1 MSAHTHE
8 PPHGATG
15 EPLREPF
22 EAFEP
27 QELHETDEKSTRKH
41 RAKKKSTPRRPQRD
55 GGRISISKKLLAYLV
70 LFTLFILAVVWV
82 MQIGLL
88 NYFYSQSKSKEL
100 TIVDRTLVETV
111 DHSTEDL
118 QRVVED
124 CATDYYLC
132 IRVFRVEGTT
142 ARQVASAD
150 VSADCLIH
158 RISDPFLTFL
168 YNEAVHNGGLYVKK
182 VSPDVLFLTN
192 PDAMAGWSSNRPPQ
206 GDKENFRDFMWTPAI
221 TGDIN
226 VIQVRVITGE
236 DGSNYIIML
245 NSELAPLNATVE
257 TLKTQFWMIAFIL
270 LWGALILAILISRNI
285 SAPIKKMNRA
295 AKRLASGN
303 YDADFRAEGY
313 REVAELSESLTHA
326 SEQLA
331 RNDTLQKELIANI
344 SHDLRTPLTMIIGY
358 SEVMRDL
365 PGENTPE
372 NVQVIIDETQRLS
385 ELVNDLLDLSK
396 LQAGTRE
403 PVMEVFNLTDLVEA
417 TMLRYEKLTER
428 DGYRVEYTS
437 DASVEIRADRTM
449 LLQVIYNLINN
460 AINYTGEDKLVRVT
474 QTLSADRS
482 SVRISVMDSGAG
494 IPPEQIPLIWDR
506 YYKIDKVHRRAMI
519 GTGLGL
525 SIVKQILEAHH
536 TVYGVESKLG
546 EGSTFWFEMPVEPV
560 HSASDAPGTKSPVA
574 FMDAEDATEA
584 DFS

>member
-1 MSAHTHE
+1 MALPTHE
-8 PPHGATG
+8 PSSSSADEAAVPT
-15 EPLREPF
+15 RERR
-22 EAFEP
+22 
-27 QELHETDEKSTRKH
+27 TRGRRKQH
-41 RAKKKSTPRRPQRD
+41 KTTPRRREGA
-55 GGRISISKKLLAYLV
+55 GGRISISRKLFAYLC

-88 NYFYSQSKSKEL
+88 KYFYSQSKSKEL
-100 TIVDRTLVETV
+100 SVADRALVEAINTSSGELEQTV
-111 DHSTEDL
+111 EM
-118 QRVVED
+118 
-124 CATDYYLC
+124 CATDYRLC

-150 VSADCLIH
+150 VSADCVIH
-158 RISDPFLTFL
+158 RISDGFLTYL
-168 YNEAVHNGGLYVKK
+168 YNEAIHAGGLYVKK
-182 VSPDVLFLTN
+182 VSPDVLFLTK
-192 PDAMAGWSSNRPPQ
+192 PDAMAGWSGPNRPPQ
-206 GDKENFRDFMWTPAI
+206 EDKENFRDFMWSPTLS
-221 TGDIN
+221 GDVN
-226 VIQVRVITGE
+226 VLQVRVITGE
-236 DGSNYIIML
+236 DRANYIIML
-245 NSELAPLNATVE
+245 NSELEPLNATVE

-270 LWGALILAILISRNI
+270 LWSALILAILISRNI
-285 SAPIKKMNRA
+285 SEPIKKMNRA
-295 AKRLASGN
+295 AKRLASGK
-303 YDADFRAEGY
+303 YDADFHAEGY

-331 RNDTLQKELIANI
+331 RIDTLQKELIANI

-403 PVMEVFNLTDLVEA
+403 PVMEVFNLTELVDA

-428 DGYRVEYTS
+428 AGYRVEYTA
-437 DASVEIRADRTM
+437 DASVEICADRTM

-460 AINYTGEDKLVRVT
+460 AINYTGEDKLVRVS
-474 QTLSADRS
+474 QTLSPDRRA
-482 SVRISVMDSGAG
+482 VRISVMDSGAG

-506 YYKIDKVHRRAMI
+506 YYKVDKVHRRAMI

-536 TVYGVESKLG
+536 TVYGVESKPG
-546 EGSTFWFEMPVEPV
+546 EGSTFWFDMRVQHV
-560 HSASDAPGTKSPVA
+560 RDLSNGKSDKSADISPSDG
-574 FMDAEDATEA
+574 
-584 DFS
+584 

>member
-1 MSAHTHE
+1 MDGKAYKPTVPSAD
-8 PPHGATG
+8 PSDD
-15 EPLREPF
+15 RSS
-22 EAFEP
+22 
-27 QELHETDEKSTRKH
+27 DRKN
-41 RAKKKSTPRRPQRD
+41 TPRRPRGA
-55 GGRISISKKLLAYLV
+55 GGRISISWKLFAYLGI
-70 LFTLFILAVVWV
+70 FTFFILAVVWV

-88 NYFYSQSKSKEL
+88 NYFYSQSKTKEL
-100 TIVDRTLVETV
+100 SIADRALVEAV
-111 DHSTEDL
+111 EGPSAEL
-118 QRVVED
+118 ERVVEAY
-124 CATDYYLC
+124 ATDYLLC
-132 IRVFRVEGTT
+132 IRVFRVDGPT
-142 ARQVASAD
+142 AHQIAGAD

-158 RISDPFLTFL
+158 RISDRFLTVL
-168 YNEAVHNGGLYVKK
+168 YNEAVRNGGLYVKK
-182 VSPDVLFLTN
+182 VSPDVLFLTH
-192 PDAMAGWSSNRPPQ
+192 PDAMAGWSGSQPPQ
-206 GDKENFRDFMWTPAI
+206 GDKENFRDLLWTPAI
-221 TGDIN
+221 SGDVN
-226 VIQVRVITGE
+226 VIHVRVVSGE

-245 NSELAPLNATVE
+245 NSEMEPLNATVE

-285 SAPIKKMNRA
+285 SAPIQKMNRA
-295 AKRLASGN
+295 AKRLAKGR
-303 YDADFRAEGY
+303 YDADFHVEGF

-331 RNDTLQKELIANI
+331 QNDTLQKELIANI

-372 NVQVIIDETQRLS
+372 NVQVIIDETERLS
-385 ELVNDLLDLSK
+385 QLVNDLLDLSK

-403 PVMEVFNLTDLVEA
+403 PMLETINLTELVES

-428 DGYRVEYTS
+428 DGYRIEYTA
-437 DASVEIRADRTM
+437 DASVEVRADRTM

-474 QTLSADRS
+474 QTLSADGTR
-482 SVRISVMDSGAG
+482 VRISVMDSGAG

-536 TVYGVESKLG
+536 TIYGVESKLG
-546 EGSTFWFEMPVEPV
+546 EGSTFWFEMRVEKEEAPDGPAV
-560 HSASDAPGTKSPVA
+560 DPDAVI
-574 FMDAEDATEA
+574 DATEA